1 MDRMLRSDEAARR
14 LGVKVTTLYAYV
26 SRGLLV
32 SHPEPGGRHSLFS
45 VDDVERLARRSRQ
58 ARSVETRMATITTA
72 VTQLTDGG
80 PLYRGIRATEL
91 ATSASYEE
99 VAGLLWG
106 GWAAGWA
113 AGSAAGSAPGAWEP
127 ADLGPAPPFTAADRM
142 RWAVVMAGGSDP
154 LRSDLRPSAV
164 VRVARRIVA
173 SMIASLEPPGAVR
186 VDDRAPL
193 LVLDGGRVV
202 EGSIAGRLA
211 ARLTPSPG
219 ETVVR
224 ACNAALVLLADH
236 ELATSTVAVRVAA
249 STRADVYDAVL
260 AGLGT
265 LAGRLHGGASRL
277 VHGLLSD
284 AAADGLERAVA
295 DALRFGGMLPGF
307 GHMVYD
313 SGDARYAVLDG
324 LFGAL
329 ATPGEREL
337 VRSLVDL
344 AAEADLPPPNV
355 DLGLAAVAWAA
366 GLGPDAGQT
375 LFTVARVAGWVAHY
389 LEELDEPP
397 LRYRARAVYSL
408 SGRA

>member
-1 MDRMLRSDEAARR
+1 MTKMLRSDEAARR

-32 SHPEPGGRHSLFS
+32 SHPEPGGRHSLFA
-45 VDDVERLARRSRQ
+45 VDDVECLARRSRQ

-72 VTQLTDGG
+72 ITQLTDGG
-80 PLYRGIRATEL
+80 PLYRGIPATDL
-91 ATSASYEE
+91 ARSASYEE
-99 VAGLLWG
+99 VTGLLWG
-106 GWAAGWA
+106 GSDGR
-113 AGSAAGSAPGAWEP
+113 SASTAWEP
-127 ADLGPAPPFTAADRM
+127 ADLGPSPPFAAADRM
-142 RWAVVMAGGSDP
+142 RWAVVMAGGADP

-164 VRVARRIVA
+164 ARVARRIVA
-173 SMIASLEPPGAVR
+173 SMIASLEPAGPVPAGAR
-186 VDDRAPL
+186 TPR
-193 LVLDGGRVV
+193 LVLDGGRAV
-202 EGSIAGRLA
+202 EDSIAGRMA
-211 ARLTPSPG
+211 ARLSVSPG

-277 VHGLLSD
+277 VHGLLTD
-284 AAADGLERAVA
+284 AAANGVERAVD
-295 DALRFGGMLPGF
+295 DALRLHGMLPGF

-313 SGDARYAVLDG
+313 SGDARYAVLDD
-324 LFGAL
+324 LFRAL
-329 ATPGEREL
+329 ATPEETGVL
-337 VRSLVDL
+337 RSLVTI
-344 AAEADLPPPNV
+344 AAGADLPPPNV

-366 GLGPDAGQT
+366 GLGSDAGQT
-375 LFTVARVAGWVAHY
+375 MFTVARVAGWVAHF

-397 LRYRARAVYSL
+397 LRYRARAVYSML
-408 SGRA
+408 GKV